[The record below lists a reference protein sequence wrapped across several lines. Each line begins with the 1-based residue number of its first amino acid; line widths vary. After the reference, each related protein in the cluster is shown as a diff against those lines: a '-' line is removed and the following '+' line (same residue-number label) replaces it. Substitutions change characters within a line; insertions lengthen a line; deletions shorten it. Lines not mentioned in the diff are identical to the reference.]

1 MKSYQ
6 VDIIN
11 PKALKL
17 LQDLADL
24 NLIVFR
30 QTEDSLENTIKRL
43 REKASDHPPSL
54 EEITR
59 EVEIVREKRYARKK
73 NQGNS

>member
-1 MKSYQ
+1 MKTYL

-24 NLIVFR
+24 NLIVFKP
-30 QTEDSLENTIKRL
+30 TEDSLDNAIKRI
-43 REKASDHPPSL
+43 RKKAAQNPPSQ
-54 EEITR
+54 EEIIR

-73 NQGNS
+73 G

>member
-43 REKASDHPPSL
+43 REKTSDHPPSL
-54 EEITR
+54 AEITR

-73 NQGNS
+73 NQGNT

>member
-1 MKSYQ
+1 MKSYL

-24 NLIVFR
+24 NLIVFKP
-30 QTEDSLENTIKRL
+30 TEDSLDNAIKRI
-43 REKASDHPPSL
+43 RKKAAQNPPSQ
-54 EEITR
+54 EEIIR
-59 EVEIVREKRYARKK
+59 EVEIVREKRYGRKK
-73 NQGNS
+73 G

>member
-1 MKSYQ
+1 MKTYL

-24 NLIVFR
+24 NLIVFKP
-30 QTEDSLENTIKRL
+30 TEDSLDNAIKRI
-43 REKASDHPPSL
+43 RKKAAQNPPSQ
-54 EEITR
+54 EEIIR
-59 EVEIVREKRYARKK
+59 EVEIVREKRYGRKK
-73 NQGNS
+73 G